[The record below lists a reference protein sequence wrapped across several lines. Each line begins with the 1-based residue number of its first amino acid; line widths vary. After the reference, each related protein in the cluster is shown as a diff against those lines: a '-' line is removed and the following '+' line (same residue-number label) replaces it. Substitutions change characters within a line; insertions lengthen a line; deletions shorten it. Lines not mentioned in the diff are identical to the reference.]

1 LPLKRNLKE
10 YRMNNDDRQGW
21 IVSRREML
29 ALLGA
34 AAANMLIGCSFRQ
47 SGGAGSDA
55 ASLSC
60 VATPEQT
67 EGPYFVDERLH
78 RSDIRVDPSDGSMKE
93 GLPLT
98 LEIHVSSSSRGG
110 CKPLAGASVD
120 IWHCDAQGVY
130 SDATDPRFRTIGKKF
145 LRGYQVTDANGSV
158 EFRTIYPGWYE
169 GRTVHIHFK
178 VRTAPKSARAYE
190 FTSQFYFEDSI
201 TDRVHAQRPYVKK
214 GQRTLKNEGDGIFR
228 DGGSQLV
235 LSLVENAQ
243 GYAARFDVGLQMA

>member
-1 LPLKRNLKE
+1 
-10 YRMNNDDRQGW
+10 MNNDDRQGW
-21 IVSRREML
+21 IVSRREIL

-78 RSDIRVDPSDGSMKE
+78 RSDIRVDPSDGSMQA

-98 LEIHVSSSSRGG
+98 LEIRVSSISRGG
-110 CKPLAGASVD
+110 CKPLVGASVD

-130 SDATDPRFRTIGKKF
+130 SDATDPHFRTIGKKF

-158 EFRTIYPGWYE
+158 QFRTIYPGWYE

-178 VRTAPKSARAYE
+178 VRTAPKSARTYE

-235 LSLVENAQ
+235 LSLVENVQ

>member
-1 LPLKRNLKE
+1 MLHRFLVSPPL
-10 YRMNNDDRQGW
+10 
-21 IVSRREML
+21 SRPKDH
-29 ALLGA
+29 
-34 AAANMLIGCSFRQ
+34 I
-47 SGGAGSDA
+47 
-55 ASLSC
+55 
-60 VATPEQT
+60 
-67 EGPYFVDERLH
+67 FVDERLH

-98 LEIHVSSSSRGG
+98 LEIRVSSISRGG

-158 EFRTIYPGWYE
+158 QFRTIYPGWYE

-178 VRTAPKSARAYE
+178 VRTAPKSALAYE

-214 GQRTLKNEGDGIFR
+214 GPRTLKNEGDGIFR

-235 LSLVENAQ
+235 LSLVENVQ